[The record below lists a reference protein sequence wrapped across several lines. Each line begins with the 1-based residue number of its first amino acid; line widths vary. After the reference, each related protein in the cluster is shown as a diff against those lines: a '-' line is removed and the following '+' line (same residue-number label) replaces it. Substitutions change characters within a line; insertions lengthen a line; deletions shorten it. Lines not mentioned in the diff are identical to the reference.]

1 MFCPKHLK
9 IFFSKSITSSNN
21 DDNNLKRFLK
31 HIRIGHV
38 IYCRDPDKNF
48 ISLLLIIGGLFRAMA
63 QMKACNFLDPHQ
75 NTLLSFNQK
84 CWVKSAK
91 NLT

>member
-1 MFCPKHLK
+1 MNG
-9 IFFSKSITSSNN
+9 ISKSITSSNN

-84 CWVKSAK
+84 CWVKSAQ